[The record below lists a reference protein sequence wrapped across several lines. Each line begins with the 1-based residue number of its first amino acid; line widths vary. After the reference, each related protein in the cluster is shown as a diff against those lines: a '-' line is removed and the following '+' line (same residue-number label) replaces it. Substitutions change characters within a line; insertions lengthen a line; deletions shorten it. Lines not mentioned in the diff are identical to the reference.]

1 MLDKK
6 TYEDSLREMT
16 SIGGG
21 HAATKLSQMINK
33 KVSIQ
38 VPRAWFGR
46 MDENFFQGEKK
57 VIAVSNNF
65 GVIKRGLIV
74 QMISQPTLTNLL
86 RLFLGQEIK
95 EFGEIERSALL
106 ELSNILAGSMVSAVA
121 DLIGEIMSM
130 EVPRMQ
136 IDLPLSVIKGAVEM
150 QREILGWTYFSTVNI
165 YAEGERISIVL
176 SLFPFFDLVKD
187 MWGLK

>member
-106 ELSNILAGSMVSAVA
+106 ELSNILAGGMVSAVA

-130 EVPRMQ
+130 EVPRIQ

-165 YAEGERISIVL
+165 YPEGERISIVL

-187 MWGLK
+187 MWKLR